1 MSTYAFVLLASW
13 YSVISYEDL
22 VLVRHSLYIIMV
34 CIIIVVL
41 AFSLRRIRNYTRLLK
56 ANKVFANEWLMIAH
70 LFCFCATFVFYI
82 NYVIIYVRLMDTDYI
97 LYDER

>member
-41 AFSLRRIRNYTRLLK
+41 AFSLRRIRDYTRLLK
-56 ANKVFANEWLMIAH
+56 ANKVFANEWLMVAH
-70 LFCFCATFVFYI
+70 LSCFCATIFCYI
-82 NYVIIYVRLMDTDYI
+82 Y
-97 LYDER
+97 